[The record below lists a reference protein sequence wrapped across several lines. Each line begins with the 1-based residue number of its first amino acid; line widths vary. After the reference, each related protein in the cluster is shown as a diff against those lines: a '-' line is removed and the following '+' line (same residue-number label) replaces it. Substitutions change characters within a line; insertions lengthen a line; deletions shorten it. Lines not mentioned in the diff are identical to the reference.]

1 MAAVKLTT
9 RVITELEP
17 KDKTYAVFDTEIR
30 GFGVRVWPSGVKVFV
45 FKYERQ
51 AKQHWLTLGRFGEL
65 TFEQAKKRALKH
77 RLEIT
82 DGQNPGMV
90 IRAKREAPSVA
101 DLADRFLRDHA
112 DLKTKPRTAAEY
124 RRMVELFI
132 KPQLGRLKVAD
143 VLPADA
149 YEFHTSL
156 AKTPRQANHTLA
168 VLSKMFSLAEL
179 WGWRTQNTNP
189 CFIVERLPERRRDR
203 FLTEKELERLG
214 QVMQEMEDAVSESIY
229 AFAALRMLILTGARL
244 SEILTL
250 TWNMVDLENGMLRLP
265 DSKTGAKVIFL
276 NPPAIRLL
284 KALPEIQDNPYVFPG
299 DLDNQRLVN
308 LEKPWQKIREK
319 AGLSDVRIHD
329 LRHTFA
335 SMAAQSGLSLQVV
348 GALLGHSH
356 PSTTK
361 RYSHFG
367 AQPLLDSSK
376 QVGAKLAKAL
386 EQPAKKTKKKQGS

>member
-1 MAAVKLTT
+1 MAAVKLNT

-17 KDKTYAVFDTEIR
+17 KEKTYAVFDTEIR

-82 DGQNPGMV
+82 DGQNPGAV

-132 KPQLGRLKVAD
+132 KPKLGRLKVAD

-214 QVMQEMEDAVSESIY
+214 QVIQEMEDAITDSIY
-229 AFAALRMLILTGARL
+229 VFAALRMLIFTGARL

-250 TWNMVDLENGMLRLP
+250 TWAMVDLENGMLRLP

-284 KALPEIQDNPYVFPG
+284 KVLPEIQDNPYVFPG
-299 DLDNQRLVN
+299 DRENDRLVN
-308 LEKPWQKIREK
+308 LEKPWRKIRDK
-319 AGLSDVRIHD
+319 AGLPNVRIHD

-348 GALLGHSH
+348 GALLGHTH

-367 AQPLLDSSK
+367 TQPLLDSSK

-386 EQPAKKTKKKQGS
+386 EQPVKKPSKKQGS